1 MSGNSDFYP
10 SFFWCRCFCSCDFT
24 FTVAILFEASHEEG
38 LLMINI
44 VRDMSKAPLLEA
56 STSSSSSDAS
66 SGGAASDV
74 PIGVS

>member
-1 MSGNSDFYP
+1 
-10 SFFWCRCFCSCDFT
+10 
-24 FTVAILFEASHEEG
+24 LFEASHEEG

>member
-1 MSGNSDFYP
+1 
-10 SFFWCRCFCSCDFT
+10 
-24 FTVAILFEASHEEG
+24 
-38 LLMINI
+38 MINI
-44 VRDMSKAPLLEA
+44 VRDMSKAPLPEA